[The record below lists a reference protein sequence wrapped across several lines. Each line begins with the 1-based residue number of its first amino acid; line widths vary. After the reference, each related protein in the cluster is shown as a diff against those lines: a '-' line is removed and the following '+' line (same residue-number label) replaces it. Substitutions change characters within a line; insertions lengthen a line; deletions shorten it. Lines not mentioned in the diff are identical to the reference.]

1 MPTCLSKI
9 TQIFFPFQ
17 DVNPLPENTL
27 LFCLQSFHSI
37 LLFVNNKAKGRIS
50 KGDKKTKH
58 AKFSEKDQFLPPD
71 TYTYV
76 CMCVYQGVKNVRFF
90 SEIWRTLFSCSLRFE
105 SCLSTMLPTTSNI
118 QGTSKSPPVT
128 NFPIDAVVQ
137 DRVNEYNVDFIIL
150 LTFQLHMVIFDRD
163 NFFFNLYKKLL
174 PISSSSFIKYLY

>member
-1 MPTCLSKI
+1 MVTRKQSTPN
-9 TQIFFPFQ
+9 FPK
-17 DVNPLPENTL
+17 N
-27 LFCLQSFHSI
+27 
-37 LLFVNNKAKGRIS
+37 
-50 KGDKKTKH
+50 
-58 AKFSEKDQFLPPD
+58 DQFLPPD